1 MFKNLKSY
9 KYKLPTINGESKEH
23 ATNSNSIII
32 IGANGSGKSKLGA
45 WIEGQDPLDVHRI
58 GAQRN
63 LNFQENIPLS
73 NYEYSRNRI
82 FYGTDLESEIQ
93 NKDKRYRWDFGK
105 AYTTKLLNDFDVVL
119 AALIALYNN
128 ETSKFLDDCK
138 MAEKN
143 NYSKP
148 NTPFTVLDKLMAIW
162 NSIFPQRNLLF
173 KDSKFFAYE
182 RNKITKKYSANQM
195 SDGERAVLYLASQVL
210 VVPDNKTLIIDEPE
224 LHLHNSIMNILW
236 EQLENYRQDC
246 LFIYITHDT
255 NFAASHKNSEKIWIK
270 NYDGENWNLEKI
282 ISSDLPEK
290 LLFDILGS
298 RKNILF
304 VEGEENSFDTQLYS
318 ILYPNYFIIPC
329 GSCMQ
334 VIMRTKSFKL
344 TQNIHNYNVYG
355 IIDRDFRTEV
365 EINKLEKDNIYTLK
379 VSEVENLFVIEEL
392 ISFLANHLGKNF
404 SDVFNDINNYIIK
417 QRFGNQIH
425 SQVRKNVV
433 SQIKYELSMAEI
445 SEINTKESLT
455 NAVGNINTDNIYEDT
470 LNSYKEALLSN
481 DYKKVLEMFN
491 EKGLSKSIGHY
502 LGFQNNDYLNTVISI
517 LRNKEQTEVLEIFK
531 NYIPKLQN

>member
-1 MFKNLKSY
+1 MLKNLKSY

-23 ATNSNSIII
+23 TTNNNSIII

-45 WIEGQDPLDVHRI
+45 WIEEEDPLEVHRI

-63 LNFQENIPLS
+63 LNFKENIPLS
-73 NYEYSRNRI
+73 NYDYAKNRI
-82 FYGTDLESEIQ
+82 FFGTDNEYEIQ
-93 NKDKRYRWDFGK
+93 NKDKGSRWDYGK
-105 AYTTKLLNDFDVVL
+105 AYTTKLLNDFDIVL
-119 AALIALYNN
+119 AALIGLYNN
-128 ETSKFLDDCK
+128 ETSNYFNDCK
-138 MAEKN
+138 IAEKN
-143 NYSKP
+143 NYPKP
-148 NTPFTVLDKLMAIW
+148 NISFTVLDKLINIW
-162 NSIFPQRNLLF
+162 NSIFPQRTLIF
-173 KDSKFFAYE
+173 EDSKFFAYE
-182 RNKITKKYSANQM
+182 RNKPTKKYSANQM

-282 ISSDLPEK
+282 ISNELPEK

-304 VEGEENSFDTQLYS
+304 VEGEESSFDTQLYS
-318 ILYPNYFIIPC
+318 ILYPDYFIIPC

-334 VIMRTKSFKL
+334 VIMRTKSFNS
-344 TQNIHNYNVYG
+344 TQKIHNYSVYG
-355 IIDRDFRTEV
+355 LIDRDFRTED

-379 VSEVENLFVIEEL
+379 VAEVENLFIIEEL
-392 ISFLANHLGKNF
+392 ISFLSDYLGNNFNEIFSNIKNY
-404 SDVFNDINNYIIK
+404 VINE
-417 QRFGNQIH
+417 RFDNQILG
-425 SQVRKNVV
+425 QIKKNVV
-433 SQIKYELSMAEI
+433 SQIKHKLSLAEI
-445 SEINTKESLT
+445 SEINTKESLKK
-455 NAVGNINTDNIYEDT
+455 AIENIDADRIYEET
-470 LNSYKEALLSN
+470 LKSYEEALISN
-481 DYKKVLEMFN
+481 NYKKVIKMFN

-502 LGFQNNDYLNTVISI
+502 FGLQNNVYLNMVISI
-517 LRNKEQTEVLEIFK
+517 LRNKEQEEVFGIFK
-531 NYIPKLQN
+531 NYVPRLSD

>member
-1 MFKNLKSY
+1 MLKNAKNY
-9 KYKLPTINGESKEH
+9 NYKLPTINGGFKEYT
-23 ATNSNSIII
+23 TNNNSIII

-45 WIEGQDPLDVHRI
+45 WIEEEDPLEVHRI

-63 LNFQENIPLS
+63 LNFEENIPLS
-73 NYEYSRNRI
+73 NYNYAKNRI
-82 FYGTDLESEIQ
+82 FFGTDNEYDIQ
-93 NKDKRYRWDFGK
+93 NKDKGSRWDYGK
-105 AYTTKLLNDFDVVL
+105 AYTTKLLNDYDIVL

-128 ETSKFLDDCK
+128 ETSNYFNDCK
-138 MAEKN
+138 IAEKN
-143 NYSKP
+143 NYTKP
-148 NTPFTVLDKLMAIW
+148 NTPFTVLDKLINIW
-162 NSIFPQRNLLF
+162 NSIFPQRTLIF
-173 KDSKFFAYE
+173 EDSKFFAYD
-182 RNKITKKYSANQM
+182 RNKPNEKYSANQM
-195 SDGERAVLYLASQVL
+195 SDGERAVLYLASQIL
-210 VVPDNKTLIIDEPE
+210 VVPNNKTLIIDEPE
-224 LHLHNSIMNILW
+224 LHLHNSIMNTLW
-236 EQLENYRQDC
+236 EQLENHRQDC
-246 LFIYITHDT
+246 LFVYITHDT
-255 NFAASHKNSEKIWIK
+255 KFAASHKNSEKIWIK
-270 NYDGENWNLEKI
+270 SYDGENWDLEKI
-282 ISSDLPEK
+282 ISNELPEK

-404 SDVFNDINNYIIK
+404 SDVFSDINNYIIK

-433 SQIKYELSMAEI
+433 SQIKYKLSMAEI

-455 NAVGNINTDNIYEDT
+455 NAVGNINTDNLYEDT

>member
-1 MFKNLKSY
+1 MLKNAKNY
-9 KYKLPTINGESKEH
+9 NYKLPTINGGFKEYT
-23 ATNSNSIII
+23 TNNNSIII

-45 WIEGQDPLDVHRI
+45 WIEEEDPLEVHRI

-63 LNFQENIPLS
+63 LNFEENIPLS
-73 NYEYSRNRI
+73 NYNYAKNRI
-82 FYGTDLESEIQ
+82 FFGTDNEYDIQ
-93 NKDKRYRWDFGK
+93 NKDKGSRWDYGK
-105 AYTTKLLNDFDVVL
+105 AYTTKLLNDYDIVL

-128 ETSKFLDDCK
+128 ETSNYFNDCK
-138 MAEKN
+138 IAEKN
-143 NYSKP
+143 NYTKP
-148 NTPFTVLDKLMAIW
+148 NTPFTVLDKLINIW
-162 NSIFPQRNLLF
+162 NSIFPQRTLIF
-173 KDSKFFAYE
+173 EDAKFFAYD
-182 RNKITKKYSANQM
+182 RNKPNEKYSANQM
-195 SDGERAVLYLASQVL
+195 SDGERAVLYLASQIL
-210 VVPDNKTLIIDEPE
+210 VVPNNKTLIIDEPE
-224 LHLHNSIMNILW
+224 LHLHNSIMNTLW
-236 EQLENYRQDC
+236 EQLENHRQDC
-246 LFIYITHDT
+246 LFVYITHDT
-255 NFAASHKNSEKIWIK
+255 KFAASHKNSEKIWIK
-270 NYDGENWNLEKI
+270 SYDGENWDLEKI
-282 ISSDLPEK
+282 ISNELPEK

-404 SDVFNDINNYIIK
+404 SDVFSDINNYIIK

-433 SQIKYELSMAEI
+433 SQIKYKLSMAEI

-455 NAVGNINTDNIYEDT
+455 NAVGNINTDNLYEDT